1 MQEVVAQGKFEP
13 KEAEEATASTAG
25 SPNTAVADGNK
36 FYVEVPKRCLADYMQ
51 RIAAG
56 VVSKLTA
63 LDHTQMDEATK
74 KRHFAM
80 VHSLVVTAEFVV
92 ASDIKFGFE
101 IPIAGKPVD
110 EELADVCEINNR
122 LLETAASTLGYNQ
135 KPTEDETV

>member
-1 MQEVVAQGKFEP
+1 MQEVIAQGKFEP
-13 KEAEEATASTAG
+13 QEAEEATASTAG
-25 SPNTAVADGNK
+25 SPNTAHADGNK

-63 LDHTQMDEATK
+63 LDTSQLDEPTK

-80 VHSLVVTAEFVV
+80 VHSLVVCAEFVV

-101 IPIAGKPVD
+101 IPIVGKPVD
-110 EELADVCEINNR
+110 EELADICEVNNR
-122 LLETAASTLGYNQ
+122 LLETAAATLGYRET
-135 KPTEDETV
+135 TEDASL